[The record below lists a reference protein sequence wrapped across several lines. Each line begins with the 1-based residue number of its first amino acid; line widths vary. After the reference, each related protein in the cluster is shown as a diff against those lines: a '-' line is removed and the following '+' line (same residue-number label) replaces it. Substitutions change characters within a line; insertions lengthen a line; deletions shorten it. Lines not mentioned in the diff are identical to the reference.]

1 MVRKFGRISSNNNNN
16 NNCQPSSEAR
26 FCPPANKQE
35 EGHMKKVVLD
45 QGRTCP
51 FALVTAR
58 ASEFILL
65 FPAARVSRTR
75 K

>member
-1 MVRKFGRISSNNNNN
+1 
-16 NNCQPSSEAR
+16 
-26 FCPPANKQE
+26 
-35 EGHMKKVVLD
+35 MKKVNLD
-45 QGRTCP
+45 QGHTYP
-51 FALVTAR
+51 YALVAAR

>member
-1 MVRKFGRISSNNNNN
+1 
-16 NNCQPSSEAR
+16 
-26 FCPPANKQE
+26 
-35 EGHMKKVVLD
+35 MKKVNLD
-45 QGRTCP
+45 QGHT
-51 FALVTAR
+51 ALDTAR